1 MSALH
6 LVVVIVGV
14 WSALSVPVALVIGRA
29 LASLAAMEP
38 CATSAEA
45 R

>member
-6 LVVVIVGV
+6 LVVLVLGV

-29 LASLAAMEP
+29 LASLGAMEP
-38 CATSAEA
+38 CATSTEA